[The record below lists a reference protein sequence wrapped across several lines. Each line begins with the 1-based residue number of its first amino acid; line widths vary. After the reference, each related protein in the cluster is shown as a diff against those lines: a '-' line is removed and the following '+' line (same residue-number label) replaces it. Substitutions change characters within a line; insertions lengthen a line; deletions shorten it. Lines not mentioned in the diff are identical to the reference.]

1 MNESQFNKYISK
13 IDTTFFKK
21 LCLEKG
27 TLKSY
32 NKGDYISREGDIF
45 PYWGYI
51 ESGIIKYTCYNATEK
66 KEYNTGFS
74 FEGEFVADYPT
85 CLYNLESEISICALT
100 DCKILIYGTMERI

>member
-1 MNESQFNKYISK
+1 MMNESQFNKYISK

-66 KEYNTGFS
+66 KNIIQDSLLKVNLWLIIQLVFIILNLKYL
-74 FEGEFVADYPT
+74 FVH
-85 CLYNLESEISICALT
+85 
-100 DCKILIYGTMERI
+100 

>member
-32 NKGDYISREGDIF
+32 NKGD
-45 PYWGYI
+45 
-51 ESGIIKYTCYNATEK
+51 
-66 KEYNTGFS
+66 FS
-74 FEGEFVADYPT
+74 LF
-85 CLYNLESEISICALT
+85 I
-100 DCKILIYGTMERI
+100 